1 MYGVRLQC
9 VTPVGALRTG
19 PTIHATTPRLKY
31 EGRCELRDQDGSDLQ
46 LSILLTQGNAKAVL
60 KAYLKPIWSIG
71 EERGWAL
78 EKRGPASRE
87 LNLAYYCSAL

>member
-1 MYGVRLQC
+1 MSMSGM
-9 VTPVGALRTG
+9 PVIRA
-19 PTIHATTPRLKY
+19 
-31 EGRCELRDQDGSDLQ
+31 DQDGSDLQ

-78 EKRGPASRE
+78 EKRGSAFRE

>member
-1 MYGVRLQC
+1 M
-9 VTPVGALRTG
+9 G
-19 PTIHATTPRLKY
+19 PANRVHA
-31 EGRCELRDQDGSDLQ
+31 DLQ

-78 EKRGPASRE
+78 EKRGSASRE
-87 LNLAYYCSAL
+87 LNLAFYCSAL